1 MADDKS
7 RKNAP
12 HKGMSLWQVLKTT
25 VSEWSEDRAS
35 RLAAAFAYYAIF
47 SIGPILLITL
57 TVLGWMLGPKAA
69 SDSLRPQLRQFFGE
83 KAAEFIQS
91 MVAKAGYSP
100 GFSFAGIISLVL
112 LLYAA
117 TNLFTSL
124 QDALNTIFDVEPKPG
139 RGWRGILNDR
149 FLSFIMVGIV
159 GIFVLAS
166 IVLSTFLAAIA
177 GNLSV
182 GNPAVTAFLMQ
193 AISFIISAIIF
204 TGIFSLIFK
213 FLPDIKIDWRDTLV
227 GSAVTAILFTLA
239 RIGLGYYLAHSSTA
253 GPFGAAG
260 SLVIVM
266 LFIYYSSQILFFGAE
281 FTQVWAQRN
290 GKKVRP
296 SDNAVTIDPKFTKTT
311 EGTSPATNS
320 SGATGSRRHYDTVRQ
335 SHGGRA
341 AAPSSSPQHDGSN
354 PYAHMGYQQIGWG
367 KDAPTPPP
375 PAPAGKSSKTGKMAK
390 WAAVAAV
397 PAAFLWVR
405 HKMHSE
411 E

>member
-1 MADDKS
+1 MADDKTKDS
-7 RKNAP
+7 AP
-12 HKGMSLWQVLKTT
+12 RKGMSLWQVIKST

-57 TVLGWMLGPKAA
+57 TLLGWVLGHKAA
-69 SDSLRPQLRQFFGE
+69 SDSLRPQLTQFVGE

-100 GFSFAGIISLVL
+100 SFSFAGIISLVL

-139 RGWRGILNDR
+139 RGWRGVLNDR
-149 FLSFIMVGIV
+149 ALSFIMVGIV

-177 GNLSV
+177 SHITV
-182 GNPAVTAFLMQ
+182 GNPTVSAVLMQ
-193 AISFIISAIIF
+193 AVSFIISAVVF

-227 GSAVTAILFTLA
+227 GSAVTAVLFTLA

-290 GKKVRP
+290 GKKVQP
-296 SDNAVTIDPKFTKTT
+296 SKNAVSIDPKFTRTN
-311 EGTSPATNS
+311 EGTSSATDS
-320 SGATGSRRHYDTVRQ
+320 SGATGSKRHYDTVHQ
-335 SHGGRA
+335 SKGGRDGQ
-341 AAPSSSPQHDGSN
+341 APADGDGKTPN

-367 KDAPTPPP
+367 PDAPP
-375 PAPAGKSSKTGKMAK
+375 PAPAPEPAKASTASKVAK

-397 PAAFLWVR
+397 PAAYLLVR
-405 HKMHSE
+405 HKMNSDD
-411 E
+411 